1 MTANNPGI
9 GNISLMDLLH
19 NVSYM
24 NENKDKNLY
33 LTVYIPTEFSFSVIV
48 LLIIVYSIS
57 ITLSFIGNLAV
68 IFVFLC
74 GKRAKRDVAS
84 FLINLAL
91 ADLLMA
97 GFCMPYTFTE
107 TMLAHWIF
115 GRIMCPLIHFMQIL
129 SVSVSIG
136 TNVVIG
142 IDR

>member
-1 MTANNPGI
+1 MTANNPEI

-68 IFVFLC
+68 IFCVFVWKKSQEGC
-74 GKRAKRDVAS
+74 S
-84 FLINLAL
+84 
-91 ADLLMA
+91 
-97 GFCMPYTFTE
+97 
-107 TMLAHWIF
+107 
-115 GRIMCPLIHFMQIL
+115 IL
-129 SVSVSIG
+129 SDQFSSGRFTNGWLLYALHLYRDYAGSLDIWKNNVSFG
-136 TNVVIG
+136 TLHANTKCQCQH
-142 IDR
+142 RN